1 MIFFFNIY
9 VFFKLVLYF
18 NGLLSHVASD
28 TTLGMSM
35 HADAIELA
43 TMLTSF
49 LVHSVIDPMLY
60 FAFFF

>member
-1 MIFFFNIY
+1 MTFFFLIFFF
-9 VFFKLVLYF
+9 KLDLYF
-18 NGLLSHVASD
+18 DGLLGHVASD

-43 TMLTSF
+43 TILTSF

>member
-1 MIFFFNIY
+1 MIFFFKCIY
-9 VFFKLVLYF
+9 FKLFLYF

-35 HADAIELA
+35 HADAIDLA

>member
-1 MIFFFNIY
+1 MIFLKNVYILNFF
-9 VFFKLVLYF
+9 LYF

-28 TTLGMSM
+28 TTLGMSV
-35 HADAIELA
+35 HAAAIELA

-60 FAFFF
+60 SAFFF

>member
-1 MIFFFNIY
+1 MIFFFFKCTY
-9 VFFKLVLYF
+9 FKLFLYF

>member
-1 MIFFFNIY
+1 MIFFFILNI
-9 VFFKLVLYF
+9 FLYS

-28 TTLGMSM
+28 TTLGMSV